1 MIADISH
8 YQGEINWA
16 AARKDLQLCIFRASV
31 GSNKDNKYLSYA
43 KNCGIPFGVYHYV
56 KAGTASEA
64 EAEAKFFYETATQ
77 NNIQPLFFVA
87 DIEYETQTKSTTK
100 PVTLAFCNTL
110 RELGAKKVG
119 LYIGQSRYPYIEDSL
134 NEFDFIWIPRYG
146 KNTGYADETYKPKY
160 PCDLWQYTSEGSVE
174 GISGN
179 VDLNK
184 LNGTKTL
191 EWFLS
196 STEIKQEEQKP
207 KEEVKPMSKK
217 MPIGVF
223 VAELRKAVDRK
234 DGYIMGSTGQNPKK
248 WSATSWWFTQYSG
261 SQKTKAL
268 YWRANA
274 QRVWDCNGLAEGL
287 YKDYT
292 GIDINTKARYNYSGW
307 CSKKGTG
314 MIPVNMRV
322 PGAAIFWG
330 SKAASI
336 THVAYLDR
344 PVVDGKPEG
353 DWYIIEARGVMYG
366 VVRTKLYARDPDFWG
381 IMDKYF
387 DYGITDYVE
396 PSYKLGDRLLKKGAK
411 GSDVSELQTWLTK
424 FGYLKDI
431 IDGDFGSNTKKAVEK
446 FQKANGLTADGEYGP
461 QSHKAMLA
469 LIESQKVAEEEK
481 EEEKKEEQKPTVKE
495 GQIVVTGSSVN
506 IRRGDSTNFEKI
518 GTVNKG
524 EKLSFVLNEEKKA
537 IVSINGWYAVH
548 FENSIGWISGKYA
561 EQV

>member
-8 YQGEINWA
+8 YQGEINWT

-31 GSNKDNKYLSYA
+31 GSNKDNKYLSYT

-64 EAEAKFFYETATQ
+64 EVEAKFFYETATQ

-100 PVTLAFCNTL
+100 PVTLAFCDTL
-110 RELGAKKVG
+110 RKLGAKKVG

-134 NEFDFIWIPRYG
+134 DKFDFIWIPRYG

-184 LNGTKTL
+184 LNGDKKL
-191 EWFLS
+191 EWFLEQ
-196 STEIKQEEQKP
+196 EIEK
-207 KEEVKPMSKK
+207 KEETIMSKK
-217 MPIGVF
+217 MPIGTF
-223 VAELRKAVDRK
+223 VVQLQEAVARK
-234 DGYIMGSTGQNPKK
+234 DGYIMGATGQDPKK
-248 WSATSWWFTQYSG
+248 WATTSWWYTQYNDS
-261 SQKTKAL
+261 STQKKKAL
-268 YWRANA
+268 YWRENA

-307 CSKKGTG
+307 CSIKGTG
-314 MIPVNMRV
+314 LIPVNKRV
-322 PGAAIFWG
+322 PGAAVFWG
-330 SKAASI
+330 KKASSI
-336 THVAYLDR
+336 THVAYLEK
-344 PVVDGKPEG
+344 PVVAGKPEG

-366 VVRTKLYARDPDFWG
+366 VVRTKLNSRDPDFWG

-387 DYGITDYVE
+387 DYENPDINTA
-396 PSYKLGDRLLKKGAK
+396 PAYKLGDRILKKGMK

-424 FGYLKDI
+424 FGYLNDQ
-431 IDGDFGSNTKKAVEK
+431 IDGDFGSKTKTAVKK
-446 FQKANGLTADGEYGP
+446 FQKASGLTEDGEYGK
-461 QSHKAMLA
+461 QSHVAMQA
-469 LIESQKVAEEEK
+469 LIEKTQEKLPETKV
-481 EEEKKEEQKPTVKE
+481 

-506 IRRGDSTNFEKI
+506 VRYGDTTEYDKI
-518 GTVNKG
+518 GSVKKG
-524 EKLSFVLNEEKKA
+524 EKLTFVLNEEKKP
-537 IVSINGWYAVH
+537 IVSANGWYAVY
-548 FENSIGWISGKYA
+548 FNDLIGWISGKYA
-561 EQV
+561 QLV